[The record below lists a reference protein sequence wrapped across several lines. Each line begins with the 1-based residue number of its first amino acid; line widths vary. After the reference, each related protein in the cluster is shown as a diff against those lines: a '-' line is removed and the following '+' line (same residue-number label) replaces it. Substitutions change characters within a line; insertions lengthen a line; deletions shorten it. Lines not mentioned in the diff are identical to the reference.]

1 MHNFV
6 YHRPTTL
13 SEARAIF
20 AAAEDPLYLAGGQT
34 LIPTLKQR
42 LRQPSDLID
51 LARIADF
58 RGIGVGKDSIAIGA
72 MTCHADV
79 AASAD
84 VRGLIPALAHL
95 AGEVGDPQVRSCG
108 TLGGALANS
117 DPAADYPAAV
127 LALDATIVTSDRAI
141 AANDFFT
148 GLFETALAPGELI
161 VNVSFPIP
169 KRAAYQKF
177 RNPAS
182 RYAVV
187 GVCVAET
194 ASGIRVAVTGAA
206 ACAFRQTEM
215 EEALSASFTPEALAG
230 ITISDTDLNSDLYAT
245 PAYRAHLIGVMA
257 ARAVTAL
264 TQGA

>member
-1 MHNFV
+1 MHNFA
-6 YHRPTTL
+6 YHRPATL
-13 SEARAIF
+13 SEAREIF
-20 AAAEDPLYLAGGQT
+20 AGAEDPLFLAGGQT

-42 LRQPSDLID
+42 LRQPSDVID
-51 LARIADF
+51 LARIADL
-58 RGIGVGKDSIAIGA
+58 RGISVAGGSITIGA

-84 VRGLIPALAHL
+84 MRRLIPALSDL
-95 AGEVGDPQVRSCG
+95 AGEVGDPAVRSCG

-127 LALDATIVTSDRAI
+127 LALGATIVTPERTIGAD
-141 AANDFFT
+141 DFFT

-161 VNVSFPIP
+161 VKVSFPIP
-169 KRAAYQKF
+169 KRAAYRKF

-187 GVCVAET
+187 GVCVAKT
-194 ASGIRVAVTGAA
+194 ASGIRVGVTGAG

-215 EEALSASFTPEALAG
+215 EAALGVSFTPEALTG
-230 ITISDTDLNSDLYAT
+230 IAIPDEDLNSDLHAT

-257 ARAVTAL
+257 ARAVSAI
-264 TQGA
+264 A